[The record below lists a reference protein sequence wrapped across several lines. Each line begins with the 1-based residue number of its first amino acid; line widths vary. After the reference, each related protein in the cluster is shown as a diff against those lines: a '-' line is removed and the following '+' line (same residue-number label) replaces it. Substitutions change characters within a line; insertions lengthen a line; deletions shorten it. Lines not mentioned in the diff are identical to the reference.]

1 MKGIIIKGIGGFYY
15 VKTEEKVYECKA
27 RGIFRKD
34 KNKPY
39 IGDYVEITIDENEIG
54 TIEEIFPRKN
64 VLIRPP
70 ISNITQNIV
79 VSAVVQPAINLH
91 FVNNILVYSEHLDIT
106 NVLCFNKSEL
116 IDDQQ
121 KKEIKKHFINT
132 NYKIL
137 FTSVKEQKGIEE
149 LKDVLRDNINVF
161 SGASGVGKSSLLN
174 SLMPQNK
181 AAETGEISSK
191 IERGKHT
198 TRHVELFELE
208 ENTFLADT
216 PGFSNINGAQ
226 EIELEELM
234 ESFPEFSSLLGQCK
248 FNSCVHDREPNC
260 AIKKAVE
267 NGEIAQSRYYSYIE
281 MLHLIKDMKKY

>member
-15 VKTEEKVYECKA
+15 VKSENRVYECKA

-34 KNKPY
+34 KHKPY
-39 IGDYVEITIDENEIG
+39 VGDYVEITLDGNEIG
-54 TIEEIFPRKN
+54 AIEEIHPRKN

-79 VSAVVQPAINLH
+79 VSAVVQPALNLH
-91 FVNNILVYSEHLDIT
+91 FVNNILVYSEHLGIT
-106 NVLCFNKSEL
+106 NVLCFNKCELVSEEE
-116 IDDQQ
+116 
-121 KKEIKKHFINT
+121 KEEIKKHFINT

-137 FTSVKEQKGIEE
+137 FTSVKEQIGLDE
-149 LKDVLRDNINVF
+149 LKDMLHGNINVF

-174 SLMPQNK
+174 SFMFQNK
-181 AAETGEISSK
+181 AETGEISSK
-191 IERGKHT
+191 IDRGKHT
-198 TRHVELFELE
+198 TRHVELFELG

-234 ESFPEFSSLLGQCK
+234 ESFPEFSRFLGQCK
-248 FNSCVHDREPNC
+248 FNSCVHDREPSC
-260 AIKKAVE
+260 AIKEATQK
-267 NGEIAQSRYYSYIE
+267 GEIASSRYSSYIE
-281 MLHLIKDMKKY
+281 MLHVIKETKKY

>member
-1 MKGIIIKGIGGFYY
+1 MNGIIIKGIGGFYY
-15 VKTEEKVYECKA
+15 VKSEEKIYECKA

-34 KNKPY
+34 KHKPY
-39 IGDYVEITIDENEIG
+39 IGDYVEITIDQNEKG
-54 TIEEIFPRKN
+54 AIEEIYPRKN

-91 FVNNILVYSEHLDIT
+91 FVNNILVYSEHLDIK

-116 IDDQQ
+116 INEEQ
-121 KKEIKKHFINT
+121 KEEIREHFINT

-137 FTSVKEQKGIEE
+137 FTSVKEQTGLQE
-149 LKDVLRDNINVF
+149 LKDMLRGNINVF

-181 AAETGEISSK
+181 AETGEISSK

-208 ENTFLADT
+208 ENTYIADT

-234 ESFPEFSSLLGQCK
+234 ESFPEFSDLLGQCK

-260 AIKKAVE
+260 AIKEAVE
-267 NGEIAQSRYYSYIE
+267 NGEIASSRYSSYIE
-281 MLHLIKDMKKY
+281 MLHSIKATKKY

>member
-1 MKGIIIKGIGGFYY
+1 MNGIIIKGIGGFYY
-15 VKTEEKVYECKA
+15 VKSEDKIYECKA

-34 KNKPY
+34 KHKPY
-39 IGDYVEITIDENEIG
+39 VGDYVEITIDENEKG
-54 TIEEIFPRKN
+54 AIEEIYPRKN
-64 VLIRPP
+64 ILIRPP

-91 FVNNILVYSEHLDIT
+91 FVNNILVYSEHLDIK

-116 IDDQQ
+116 INEEQ
-121 KKEIKKHFINT
+121 KEEIREHFINT

-137 FTSVKEQKGIEE
+137 FTSVKEQTGLQE
-149 LKDVLRDNINVF
+149 LKDMLRGNINVF

-181 AAETGEISSK
+181 AETGEISSK

-208 ENTFLADT
+208 ENTYIADT

-234 ESFPEFSSLLGQCK
+234 ESFPEFSDLLGQCK

-260 AIKKAVE
+260 AIKEAVE
-267 NGEIAQSRYYSYIE
+267 NGEIASSRYSSYIE
-281 MLHLIKDMKKY
+281 MLHSIKATKKY

>member
-1 MKGIIIKGIGGFYY
+1 MNGIIIKGIGGFYY
-15 VKTEEKVYECKA
+15 VKSEDKIYECKA

-34 KNKPY
+34 KHKPY
-39 IGDYVEITIDENEIG
+39 IGDYVEITIDQNEKG
-54 TIEEIFPRKN
+54 AIEEIYPRKN
-64 VLIRPP
+64 ILIRPP

-91 FVNNILVYSEHLDIT
+91 FVNNILVYSEHLDIK

-116 IDDQQ
+116 INEEQ
-121 KKEIKKHFINT
+121 KEEIKEHFINT

-137 FTSVKEQKGIEE
+137 FTSVKEQTGLHE
-149 LKDVLRDNINVF
+149 LKDMLRGNINVF

-181 AAETGEISSK
+181 AETGEISSK

-208 ENTFLADT
+208 ENTYIADT

-234 ESFPEFSSLLGQCK
+234 DSFPEFSDLLGQCK
-248 FNSCVHDREPNC
+248 FNSCVHDREPDC
-260 AIKKAVE
+260 VIKEAVE
-267 NGEIAQSRYYSYIE
+267 NRKIASSRYSSYIE
-281 MLHLIKDMKKY
+281 MLHSIKATKKY

>member
-15 VKTEEKVYECKA
+15 VKSEDKVYECKA

-34 KNKPY
+34 KHKPY
-39 IGDYVEITIDENEIG
+39 VGDYVEITIDENEKG
-54 TIEEIFPRKN
+54 AIEKIYPRKN

-79 VSAVVQPAINLH
+79 VSAVLQPAINLH
-91 FVNNILVYSEHLDIT
+91 FVNNILVYSEHLGIT

-116 IDDQQ
+116 IHEDQ
-121 KKEIKKHFINT
+121 KEEIKKHFINT

-137 FTSVKEQKGIEE
+137 FTSVKEQRGLQE
-149 LKDVLRDNINVF
+149 LKDVLRGNINVF

-174 SLMPQNK
+174 SLMPQNR
-181 AAETGEISSK
+181 AETGEISSK

-234 ESFPEFSSLLGQCK
+234 DSFPEFSNLLGQCK
-248 FNSCVHDREPNC
+248 FNSCVHDREPDC

-267 NGEIAQSRYYSYIE
+267 NGEIASSRYSSYIE
-281 MLHLIKDMKKY
+281 MLHSIKETKKY